1 MYVKTLDNNK
11 KLIKKTQEFL
21 FKMIKEEF
29 HLNYVPQYHYDIIEL
44 YKTYIKPQRNNF
56 YIILNDDNEI
66 IASLGIRAYDKDFK
80 EFKKLYSKED
90 TASLWR
96 VFVKKEYRRC
106 GIASK
111 LVKIAEEFS
120 KNNNYSKIY
129 LHTQKT
135 VKGSLDFWLAQRFN
149 IILNTDEELQTVHM
163 DKKIG
168 NIQNKIIKEKATSI
182 I

>member
-1 MYVKTLDNNK
+1 MYVKVLDNNVE
-11 KLIKKTQEFL
+11 LIKKTQEFL

-29 HLNYVPQYHYDIIEL
+29 HLNYVPEYHSDIINL
-44 YKTYIKPQRNNF
+44 YETYIKPQRNNF
-56 YIILNDDNEI
+56 YILINDNNEI
-66 IASLGIRAYDKDFK
+66 IASLGIRFYDKDFK
-80 EFKKLYSKED
+80 EFKEIYSKED

-96 VFVKKEYRRC
+96 VFVKKEYRRR
-106 GIASK
+106 GIASG

-135 VKGSLDFWLAQRFN
+135 VKGSLDFWLAQGFN

-168 NIQNKIIKEKATSI
+168 NIQNKIIKEKATI
-182 I
+182 IV